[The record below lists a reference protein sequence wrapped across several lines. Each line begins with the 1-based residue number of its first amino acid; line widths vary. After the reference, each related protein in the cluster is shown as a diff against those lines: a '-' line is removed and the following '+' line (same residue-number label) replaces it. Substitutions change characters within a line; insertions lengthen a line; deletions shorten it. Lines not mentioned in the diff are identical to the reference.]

1 MNNKNIKC
9 FLPLLQVFFFSYSV
23 KIKIGENLSF
33 RASPFNIEEQYIKL
47 LSYLNFTNSVA

>member
-47 LSYLNFTNSVA
+47 LSYLNFTNSVT

>member
-9 FLPLLQVFFFSYSV
+9 FLPLLQV

-47 LSYLNFTNSVA
+47 LSYFNFTNSVA